1 MHTFRPDAATWWQA
15 LRLLGSCSLSYVAAV
30 SIGLAEGYWA
40 MITAVV
46 VTQPMLSDTLS
57 AGRDR
62 ILGTLIGA
70 LAGFLV
76 LEAVDHGWPQ
86 MPLFW
91 LALAGLAVLVAL
103 HPYLRLCAVT
113 LIVVVLVPG
122 NGKAFTR
129 PVDRVF
135 EILLGTVAAIVVA
148 AIIRPKLWRRGL
160 ASLAARARNE
170 AQEGE

>member
-1 MHTFRPDAATWWQA
+1 MQFIRPDAATWWQA

-30 SIGLAEGYWA
+30 AIGLTEGYWA

-46 VTQPMLSDTLS
+46 VSQPMLSDTLS

-76 LEAVDHGWPQ
+76 LEAVDHGAPM

-91 LALAGLAVLVAL
+91 LALAGLAVLIAL
-103 HPYLRLCAVT
+103 QPYLRLCAVT
-113 LIVVVLVPG
+113 LMVVVLVPG
-122 NGKAFTR
+122 GGKAFTR
-129 PVDRVF
+129 PVDRVL
-135 EILLGTVAAIVVA
+135 EILLGTIAAIIVA